1 MTLKPLFA
9 PTARAVDQGRSHDA
23 KSAMSALLINNTR
36 SIENQCTVEECHS
49 FSFDQRAHGVL
60 PRRGWT
66 LRVLRNRGPAAA
78 AGSLKRLQTFCQP
91 GDCAVDRRCRPRVHG
106 DDQKQQ
112 QWCTMRDDFTAHARR
127 QSRVQ
132 HECSHECSHHT
143 THAAASVVREQFEII
158 VGRPNIK
165 HAGPK
170 KRLFGKKRTS
180 TGSASCRVIRVYTHC
195 IGGVNAAT
203 FPFHAFVSDVCR
215 MENLRNSFTVKNQQ
229 RASFFFALSRGRS
242 RQPRTGR
249 KAWRTA

>member
-1 MTLKPLFA
+1 LTLKPLFA

-23 KSAMSALLINNTR
+23 KSAMSALLINATR

-106 DDQKQQ
+106 DDSNQKQQ

-132 HECSHECSHHT
+132 HECSHECSHHNFSRGAAQGAREQT
-143 THAAASVVREQFEII
+143 LTHHTPPLLVREQ
-158 VGRPNIK
+158 VARNHRRKTK
-165 HAGPK
+165 HANMQDRRNGCLPRNQK
-170 KRLFGKKRTS
+170 QSPVCYGS
-180 TGSASCRVIRVYTHC
+180 TPTAL
-195 IGGVNAAT
+195 GV
-203 FPFHAFVSDVCR
+203 
-215 MENLRNSFTVKNQQ
+215 
-229 RASFFFALSRGRS
+229 
-242 RQPRTGR
+242 
-249 KAWRTA
+249 

>member
-132 HECSHECSHHT
+132 HECSHECSHHNCSRG
-143 THAAASVVREQFEII
+143 AAQGAREQTLTPRRRFFSCARKSLEIV
-158 VGRPNIK
+158 VGPQ
-165 HAGPK
+165 
-170 KRLFGKKRTS
+170 S
-180 TGSASCRVIRVYTHC
+180 
-195 IGGVNAAT
+195 
-203 FPFHAFVSDVCR
+203 VSHS
-215 MENLRNSFTVKNQQ
+215 LQSP
-229 RASFFFALSRGRS
+229 S
-242 RQPRTGR
+242 
-249 KAWRTA
+249 

>member
-106 DDQKQQ
+106 DDATKSNNNG
-112 QWCTMRDDFTAHARR
+112 ARCGTILPHMPDG
-127 QSRVQ
+127 S
-132 HECSHECSHHT
+132 HGCS
-143 THAAASVVREQFEII
+143 
-158 VGRPNIK
+158 
-165 HAGPK
+165 
-170 KRLFGKKRTS
+170 TS
-180 TGSASCRVIRVYTHC
+180 
-195 IGGVNAAT
+195 AAT
-203 FPFHAFVSDVCR
+203 SAATTPHTPPLPSCASNSKSSSEDQTSNMQDR
-215 MENLRNSFTVKNQQ
+215 RNGCLARS
-229 RASFFFALSRGRS
+229 APALA
-242 RQPRTGR
+242 PP
-249 KAWRTA
+249 AVV

>member
-1 MTLKPLFA
+1 MKPLFA

-158 VGRPNIK
+158 VGRPNIQTCRTEETAVWQEAHQHWLRQLSCDTGLHPLHWGCK
-165 HAGPK
+165 CGNFSIS
-170 KRLFGKKRTS
+170 RL
-180 TGSASCRVIRVYTHC
+180 C
-195 IGGVNAAT
+195 
-203 FPFHAFVSDVCR
+203 
-215 MENLRNSFTVKNQQ
+215 L
-229 RASFFFALSRGRS
+229 
-242 RQPRTGR
+242 
-249 KAWRTA
+249 